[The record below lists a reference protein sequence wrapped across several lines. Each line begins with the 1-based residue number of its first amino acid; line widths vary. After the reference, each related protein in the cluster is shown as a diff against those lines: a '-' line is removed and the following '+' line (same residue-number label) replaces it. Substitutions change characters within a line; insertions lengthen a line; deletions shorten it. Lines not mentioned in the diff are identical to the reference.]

1 MEHSLQALRPRRS
14 LGTESIDIFTL
25 DHTCTEGCDTD
36 GNLVRDCEKSV
47 RNHGNLARNQKSGP

>member
-25 DHTCTEGCDTD
+25 DPDVLSSTLLFDISYLFAQIDT
-36 GNLVRDCEKSV
+36 N
-47 RNHGNLARNQKSGP
+47 